1 MTGPRPPQ
9 RASYGLDAPYLLAIP
24 VILIVAALVQGVL
37 TGTPWP
43 FVGAAL
49 LVVCTGFGLYASRR
63 GKFVVWAEV
72 LDELDLQGDE
82 RVLDLGCGCG
92 AVLLLAARH
101 LTSGHAVGVDLW
113 RPTDQSGNALERTR
127 RNAVIE
133 GVSDRVE
140 LHTADI
146 AALPFDEAS
155 FDLVVSSLALHNLSS
170 RAQRRALG
178 EAVRVLRPGG
188 RLLIADLRGTGHYL
202 EPLRDL
208 GMVKVTYRNLGWRL
222 WWSGPWLATRLIAA
236 TKPPSGSEP
245 AARR

>member
-1 MTGPRPPQ
+1 MSDARAPR

-24 VILIVAALVQGVL
+24 VILVAGALAQGVL

-43 FVGAAL
+43 FVGAT
-49 LVVCTGFGLYASRR
+49 LVIVGTGFGLHASRR
-63 GKFVVWAEV
+63 GKFVVWAEL
-72 LDELDLQGDE
+72 LDELDLHGDE
-82 RVLDLGCGCG
+82 QILDLGCGRG
-92 AVLLLAARH
+92 AVLLLAAHH
-101 LTSGHAVGVDLW
+101 LTSGRAVGVDLW
-113 RPTDQSGNALERTR
+113 RPGDQSDNALESTR

-146 AALPFDEAS
+146 ASLPFGEAS
-155 FDLVVSSLALHNLSS
+155 FDVVTSNLVLHNLSS
-170 RAQRRALG
+170 KAQRRALS

-202 EPLRDL
+202 EPLRSL
-208 GMVKVTYRNLGWRL
+208 GLVDVTYRNLGWRL

-236 TKPPSGSEP
+236 TKPASQ
-245 AARR
+245 

>member
-1 MTGPRPPQ
+1 MSDARAPR

-24 VILIVAALVQGVL
+24 VILVAGALVQGVL

-49 LVVCTGFGLYASRR
+49 VIVGTGFGLHASRR
-63 GKFVVWAEV
+63 GKFVVWAEL
-72 LDELDLQGDE
+72 LDELDLHGDE
-82 RVLDLGCGCG
+82 QILDLGCGRG
-92 AVLLLAARH
+92 AVLLLAAHH
-101 LTSGHAVGVDLW
+101 LTSGRAVGVDLW
-113 RPTDQSGNALERTR
+113 RPGDQSGNALESTR

-146 AALPFDEAS
+146 ASLPFGEAS
-155 FDLVVSSLALHNLSS
+155 FDVVTSNLVLHNLSS
-170 RAQRRALG
+170 KAQRRALS

-202 EPLRDL
+202 EPLRSL
-208 GMVKVTYRNLGWRL
+208 GLVDVTYRNLGWRL

-236 TKPPSGSEP
+236 TKPASQ
-245 AARR
+245 

>member
-1 MTGPRPPQ
+1 M
-9 RASYGLDAPYLLAIP
+9 
-24 VILIVAALVQGVL
+24 
-37 TGTPWP
+37 
-43 FVGAAL
+43 
-49 LVVCTGFGLYASRR
+49 
-63 GKFVVWAEV
+63 
-72 LDELDLQGDE
+72 
-82 RVLDLGCGCG
+82 
-92 AVLLLAARH
+92 
-101 LTSGHAVGVDLW
+101 
-113 RPTDQSGNALERTR
+113 
-127 RNAVIE
+127 
-133 GVSDRVE
+133 E

-208 GMVKVTYRNLGWRL
+208 GMVNVTYRNLGWRL